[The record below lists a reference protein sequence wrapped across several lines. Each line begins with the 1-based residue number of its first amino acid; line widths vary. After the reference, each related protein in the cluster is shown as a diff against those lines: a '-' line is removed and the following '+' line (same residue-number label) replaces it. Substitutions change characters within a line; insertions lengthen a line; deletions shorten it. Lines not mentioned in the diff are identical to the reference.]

1 MNDLLN
7 CIAQSEI
14 QIIQILE
21 KIMKCLVEEGEP
33 MQATEFERYVP
44 QTEMK
49 SIKFEE

>member
-7 CIAQSEI
+7 CISQSEM

-21 KIMKCLVEEGEP
+21 KIMNCLVEEGEP
-33 MQATEFERYVP
+33 IQANDFERYVP

-49 SIKFEE
+49 STKFEE